1 MHNSN
6 FFANVG
12 TRKVLSKTF
21 SQNINYCSVAF
32 SLLFGIV
39 LLSLFE
45 KILFITC
52 DQKESLKRIFI
63 YFDNLKIVKSAQKF

>member
-1 MHNSN
+1 MNRLQDVMETLLS
-6 FFANVG
+6 FS
-12 TRKVLSKTF
+12 KYVLSNTF

-32 SLLFGIV
+32 SLLFSIV

-63 YFDNLKIVKSAQKF
+63 YFYRS